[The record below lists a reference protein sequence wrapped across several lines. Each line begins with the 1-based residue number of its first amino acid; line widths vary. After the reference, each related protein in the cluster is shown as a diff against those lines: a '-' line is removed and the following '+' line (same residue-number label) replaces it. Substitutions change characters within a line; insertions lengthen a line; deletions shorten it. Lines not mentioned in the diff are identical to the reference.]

1 MAGNP
6 DKRIFDAIDRHFAG
20 GLPMTEQT
28 LMTKNAQKRVALCWK
43 LYQMWRQNPMMDIMS
58 CLIYTF
64 GRTLQQAYID
74 KRVFDYIRSKH
85 EDNTRETAFHK
96 SARTSELIIERALAK
111 GDDKLAND
119 ALGRFNEIHHL
130 KDEAPENRD
139 GILVAALPLA
149 VTTDVKHIDKE
160 RDNIEGKKLEQ
171 LYKKYGGSPDA
182 LMAKYAQKKEELAR
196 RLEEEEEGNGER

>member
-111 GDDKLAND
+111 GDDHLAEK

-139 GILVAALPLA
+139 GILVAALPIA

-160 RDNIEGKKLEQ
+160 RDNIIGRQLEL
-171 LYKKYGGSPDA
+171 LYKKYDGKPDA

-196 RLEEEEEGNGER
+196 RLEEEEEGNG